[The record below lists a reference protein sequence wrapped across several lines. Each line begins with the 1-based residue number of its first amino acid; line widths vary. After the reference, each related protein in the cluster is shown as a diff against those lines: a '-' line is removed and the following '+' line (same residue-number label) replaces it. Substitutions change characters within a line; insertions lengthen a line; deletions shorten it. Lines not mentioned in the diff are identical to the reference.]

1 MNIIIQGKIDYQT
14 LDALI
19 AQSVID
25 YCDLDLVLEPVLL
38 MSNITLKKIE
48 QDMFKKHLG
57 VNFYVQ
63 YPLSD
68 QDMTPCY
75 QGMKIAIANWLKEG
89 EVEIR

>member
-25 YCDLDLVLEPVLL
+25 YCDLDLELEPVLL

-48 QDMFKKHLG
+48 QDMFKKHFG